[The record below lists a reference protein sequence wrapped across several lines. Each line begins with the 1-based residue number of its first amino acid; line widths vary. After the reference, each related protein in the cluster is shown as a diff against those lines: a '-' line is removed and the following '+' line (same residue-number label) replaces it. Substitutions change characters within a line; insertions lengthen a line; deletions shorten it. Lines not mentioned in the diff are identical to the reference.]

1 MKFSPF
7 SQNREKILGQ
17 YKNVF
22 EKYDR
27 NYSNSLFSELKS
39 IYDNEKYEVLG
50 KAKALK
56 YFFERVELFVNPA
69 DVFADLSATEDTP
82 LRIRKEVYANFHK
95 KKGDARRLTS
105 EGILFANGDYG
116 HTSPDWKRLLTL
128 GFTGVVAEAEKYLN
142 DSNITEEQGAFYTSV
157 KLAYEGILIFT
168 KRLYEAVKATSSEN
182 SEFTANNLLALT
194 EGAPRN
200 IAEAMQLYF
209 VYYAA
214 QQKHD
219 GAVLRSLGS
228 VDELLYPYYKN
239 DVESG
244 TFTELEI
251 RELVKYYL
259 FKWHSMQVEA
269 NIPFDLSDTPNELSY
284 IILEE
289 YVALDIHD
297 PKIHVKC
304 SEKTP
309 KKFILEIMKA
319 IRAGKNSLV
328 FMNDKT
334 VRESLVKIG
343 ISEEDARNYT
353 LIGCYEPGVI
363 GKELPC
369 TVNGRISMPK
379 AVEYAMKKLE
389 KDDDAPTFADFLDK
403 VKSEL
408 SYFIDVAVNEVN
420 TIEEKYPKIFQS
432 PILSGAYEC
441 CMKRGV
447 EVYSGG
453 ADYNNSSLALFGIAT
468 YTDEL
473 LAIKRAVYD
482 EKKLSITELR
492 DILDNNWEGAENLRQ
507 EILKYGEKYG
517 NGNPV
522 ADAFSCEAIEFL
534 SQCLNGRPN
543 GRGGVH
549 RLGLFSIDWI
559 FSYGKALGASA
570 DGRHAGDPIS
580 KNLSASVGM
589 DKKGVTGLMRS
600 VLKQDH
606 TLAPNGAVLDLAL
619 HPTSVKGDEG
629 LEIMYSLLSLYFA
642 GGGYALQMNVVG
654 RETLEAAQRE
664 PEKYQ
669 NLQVRLCGW
678 NVYFTDLERE
688 VQNQIIESM
697 VNQ

>member
-7 SQNREKILGQ
+7 SKNREKILGQ
-17 YKNVF
+17 YQRAF
-22 EKYDR
+22 DSYDR
-27 NYSNSLFSELKS
+27 DRSNALFSELKE

-50 KAKALK
+50 KGRSLK

-82 LRIRKEVYANFHK
+82 LRIRKEVYASFHK
-95 KKGDARRLTS
+95 KKGEARALTN
-105 EGILFANGDYG
+105 EGVLFANGDYG

-128 GFTGVVAEAEKYLN
+128 GFPGIVKEAEDYLSRP
-142 DSNITEEQGAFYTSV
+142 DITEEQSAFYTSV
-157 KLAYEGILIFT
+157 KLAYEGMIIFT
-168 KRLYEAVKATSSEN
+168 KRLFEAVKSTPSEN
-182 SEFTANNLLALT
+182 SEFTAKTLFALT
-194 EGAPRN
+194 QGAPKN

-209 VYYAA
+209 IYYAA

-219 GAVLRSLGS
+219 GAVLRSLGA

-239 DVESG
+239 DLESG
-244 TFTELEI
+244 TFTEEEI

-259 FKWHSMQVEA
+259 FKWHSMKVEA
-269 NIPFDLSDTPNELSY
+269 NIPLDLSDSPNELSY
-284 IILEE
+284 VILEE
-289 YVALDIHD
+289 YAALDIHD

-304 SEKTP
+304 SDKTP
-309 KKFILEIMKA
+309 KKFILEILKS
-319 IRAGKNSLV
+319 IRSGKNSFV
-328 FMNDKT
+328 FINDKT

-343 ISEEDARNYT
+343 ISEEDAKSYT

-379 AVEYAMKKLE
+379 AVEYAMKKL
-389 KDDDAPTFADFLDK
+389 KDDGDAPSFDAFLQK
-403 VKSEL
+403 VKGEL
-408 SYFIDVAVNEVN
+408 SRFIDVAVTEVN
-420 TIEEKYPKIFQS
+420 TIEEKYPKVFQS

-441 CMKRGV
+441 CMKRGR
-447 EVYSGG
+447 EIYSGG

-482 EKKLSITELR
+482 EKNLGITELR
-492 DILDNNWEGAENLRQ
+492 ELLENDWHGGESLRH
-507 EILKYGEKYG
+507 EIMQYEEKYG

-522 ADAFSCEAIEFL
+522 ADDFACATIEFL
-534 SQCLNGRPN
+534 SSALNGRPN

-559 FSYGKALGASA
+559 FPYGKVLGASA
-570 DGRHAGDPIS
+570 DGRYAGEPIS

-589 DKKGVTGLMRS
+589 DKKGITGLIRS
-600 VLKQDH
+600 VIKQDH
-606 TLAPNGAVLDLAL
+606 TLTPNGAVLDLAL
-619 HPTSVKGDEG
+619 HPTSVQGDEG

-642 GGGYALQMNVVG
+642 GGGFALQMNVVG

-664 PEKYQ
+664 PEKYK

-688 VQNQIIESM
+688 VQDQLIESM

>member
-7 SQNREKILGQ
+7 SENREKMLGQ

-22 EKYDR
+22 DQYDR
-27 NYSNSLFSELKS
+27 ERSGALFSELKT

-50 KAKALK
+50 KGKALK
-56 YFFERVELFVNPA
+56 YFFERVELFVNTA

-82 LRIRKEVYANFHK
+82 LRIRKEVYASFHK
-95 KKGDARRLTS
+95 KKGEARKLTNES
-105 EGILFANGDYG
+105 VLFANGDYG

-128 GFTGVVAEAEKYLN
+128 GFTGIVKEAETYLERP
-142 DSNITEEQGAFYTSV
+142 DITEEQGAFYTSV
-157 KLAYEGILIFT
+157 KLTYEGIIIFT
-168 KRLYEAVKATSSEN
+168 KRLYEAVKSTPSAN
-182 SEFTANNLLALT
+182 SEFTAENLLALT
-194 EGAPRN
+194 VGAPKT

-209 VYYAA
+209 IYYAA

-219 GAVLRSLGS
+219 GAVLRSLGA
-228 VDELLYPYYKN
+228 VDELLYPFYKSDLEN
-239 DVESG
+239 GV
-244 TFTELEI
+244 FTEEEI

-259 FKWHSMQVEA
+259 FKWHSMKVEA
-269 NIPFDLSDTPNELSY
+269 NIPFDLSATPNELSY

-289 YVALDIHD
+289 YTALDIHD
-297 PKIHVKC
+297 PKLHVIC

-309 KKFILEIMKA
+309 KKFTLEVLRA
-319 IRAGKNSLV
+319 IRSGKSSFV

-334 VRESLVKIG
+334 VREALVKIG
-343 ISEEDARNYT
+343 VSEEDSKNYT
-353 LIGCYEPGVI
+353 LIGCYEPGII

-379 AVEYAMKKLE
+379 AVEYAMKNLE
-389 KDDDAPTFADFLDK
+389 SDADAPTFEAFLDK
-403 VKSEL
+403 VKAEL
-408 SYFIDVAVNEVN
+408 SHFIDVAVTEVN
-420 TIEEKYPKIFQS
+420 TIEEKYPKIFQA
-432 PILSGAYEC
+432 PTLSATYEC
-441 CMKRGV
+441 CMQRGK
-447 EVYSGG
+447 EIYSGG

-482 EKKLSITELR
+482 EKKLTVTELR
-492 DILDNNWEGAENLRQ
+492 AILENNWSGSESLRR
-507 EILKYGEKYG
+507 EIMKYDEKYG
-517 NGNPV
+517 SSNPV
-522 ADAFSCEAIEFL
+522 ADAFACETIEFL
-534 SQCLNGRPN
+534 SKCLNGRPN

-559 FSYGKALGASA
+559 FPYGKALGASA

-589 DKKGVTGLMRS
+589 DKKGITGLMRS

-606 TLAPNGAVLDLAL
+606 TLIPNGAVLDLAL
-619 HPTSVKGDEG
+619 HPTSVKGEEG

-642 GGGYALQMNVVG
+642 GGGFAIQMNVVG

-664 PEKYQ
+664 PEKYK
-669 NLQVRLCGW
+669 NLQIRLCGW

-688 VQNQIIESM
+688 VQDQIIESM

>member
-1 MKFSPF
+1 MKFSRF
-7 SQNREKILGQ
+7 SENREKIFGQ
-17 YKNVF
+17 YKDVF
-22 EKYDR
+22 ARYDR
-27 NYSNSLFSELKS
+27 NYSNALFSELKS
-39 IYDNEKYEVLG
+39 IYDKERYEVLG
-50 KAKALK
+50 KGKALK

-69 DVFADLSATEDTP
+69 DIFADLSATEDTP
-82 LRIRKEVYANFHK
+82 LRIRKEVYASFHK
-95 KKGDARRLTS
+95 KKGEARRLTNES
-105 EGILFANGDYG
+105 VLFANGDYG

-128 GFTGVVAEAEKYLN
+128 GFTGIVEEAEKYLEKP
-142 DSNITEEQGAFYTSV
+142 DISEEQGAFYTSV
-157 KLAYEGILIFT
+157 KLTYEGIITFT
-168 KRLYEAVKATSSEN
+168 KRLYEAVKNTPSEN
-182 SEFTANNLLALT
+182 SDFTAKNLLALT
-194 EGAPRN
+194 MGAPKT

-209 VYYAA
+209 IYYAA

-219 GAVLRSLGS
+219 GAVLRSLGA

-239 DVESG
+239 DIENGVFSED
-244 TFTELEI
+244 EI

-269 NIPFDLSDTPNELSY
+269 NIPFDISATPNELSY

-297 PKIHVKC
+297 PKLHVIC
-304 SEKTP
+304 SEKTS
-309 KKFILEIMKA
+309 KKFIIEVLRA
-319 IRAGKNSLV
+319 IRSGKNSFV

-334 VRESLVKIG
+334 IREALVKIG
-343 ISEEDARNYT
+343 ISEDDAKAYT
-353 LIGCYEPGVI
+353 LIGCYEPGII

-379 AVEYAMKKLE
+379 AVEYAMKGLE
-389 KDDDAPTFADFLDK
+389 SDADAPTFEDFLNK
-403 VKSEL
+403 VKAEL
-408 SYFIDVAVNEVN
+408 SHFIDVAVTEVN
-420 TIEEKYPKIFQS
+420 TIEMKYPKIFQA
-432 PILSGAYEC
+432 PTLSATYDC
-441 CMKRGV
+441 CMQRGR

-482 EKKLSITELR
+482 EKKLTITELR
-492 DILDNNWEGAENLRQ
+492 AILENNWVGGESLRR
-507 EILKYGEKYG
+507 EIMKYEEKYG
-517 NGNPV
+517 NSNPV
-522 ADAFSCEAIEFL
+522 ADAFASETVEFL
-534 SQCLNGRPN
+534 SKCLNGRPN

-559 FSYGKALGASA
+559 FPYGKALGASA
-570 DGRHAGDPIS
+570 DGRYAGDPIS
-580 KNLSASVGM
+580 KNFSASVGM
-589 DKKGVTGLMRS
+589 DKKGITGLIRS

-606 TLAPNGAVLDLAL
+606 TLIPNGAVLDLAL
-619 HPTSVKGDEG
+619 HPTSVKGEEG

-642 GGGYALQMNVVG
+642 GGGFALQMNVVG

-664 PEKYQ
+664 PEKYK